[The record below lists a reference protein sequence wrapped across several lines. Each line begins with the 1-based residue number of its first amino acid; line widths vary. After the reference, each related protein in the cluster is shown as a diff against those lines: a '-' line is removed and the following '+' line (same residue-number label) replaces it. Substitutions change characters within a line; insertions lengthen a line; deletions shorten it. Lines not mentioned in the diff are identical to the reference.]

1 MELGGSEIMDDE
13 DEQQVLVHHHQ
24 QQHQVILPME
34 DFQDDVELR
43 LGRANGNIYHRHQG
57 IEGIH
62 DGQVMVRLKKKRYIV
77 IDYSIIPNEHDLQ
90 WAATH
95 PHITIPNGAG
105 KQKCTT
111 LECTKVGVP
120 VCLYDSEPNE
130 PISLYLRAGLCFT
143 CQRNLNEKR
152 RTQRK
157 RPSNQHQQ
165 HNHNNMM
172 HNNMNHT
179 NGGMMMV
186 HHGDGGVG
194 VGSSSSTNPLLYGLG
209 MGYKKIKLNNG
220 MSADV
225 NSDTIILNG
234 GGQYY
239 YGGGGGGTTMTTT
252 NNRMTTSREGGGYG
266 YSFDEIG
273 PDLTAAVQEA
283 SEDTQRLVA
292 HAISSNP
299 TTTGMTAA
307 AAMPV
312 TSAGSTTTDAAVDA
326 GTTASNHMLFS
337 VEDVAN
343 AAVEAT
349 TGILG
354 GGVVLE
360 DDPNSI
366 HDHHQQQPDDN
377 SHRHHHHEQQH
388 LQHQASN
395 GATTSNNQNNNDDD
409 VNVLYDKAFS
419 SLSRSIFLLT
429 QWKQTWDSAI
439 AAAVA
444 QETVG
449 DPSSL
454 ADAVASAAAVA
465 AAASDG
471 TDNISLLLAAD
482 QRKEEFDDE
491 NDNDDNDEG
500 IVGHSTTLHQ
510 LSHPLHSSKTKGST
524 TMTTTSGLMN
534 GGETSCVE
542 HFEV

>member
-1 MELGGSEIMDDE
+1 MEED
-13 DEQQVLVHHHQ
+13 DEQQQQQRQVLAHHHHQ
-24 QQHQVILPME
+24 HHHQVILPME

-43 LGRANGNIYHRHQG
+43 LGRANGNIYHRQQG

-157 RPSNQHQQ
+157 RPSDQHVINI
-165 HNHNNMM
+165 HN
-172 HNNMNHT
+172 NNMNHT

-186 HHGDGGVG
+186 HPGDGGVDG
-194 VGSSSSTNPLLYGLG
+194 VGSSSSTNPLLFGMG
-209 MGYKKIKLNNG
+209 MGYKRIKLNNG
-220 MSADV
+220 MSVDL

-234 GGQYY
+234 GGQCYY
-239 YGGGGGGTTMTTT
+239 SGTGGGTTTTGD
-252 NNRMTTSREGGGYG
+252 RMTPSREGGGYG

-273 PDLTAAVQEA
+273 PDLTAAIQEA
-283 SEDTQRLVA
+283 SEDTQRLVL

-299 TTTGMTAA
+299 TTTGMAA
-307 AAMPV
+307 AAATPV
-312 TSAGSTTTDAAVDA
+312 TSAGSTTTNV
-326 GTTASNHMLFS
+326 GTTAANHMLFS
-337 VEDVAN
+337 VEEVAN

-354 GGVVLE
+354 GTVVLE
-360 DDPNSI
+360 DDPNGI
-366 HDHHQQQPDDN
+366 QDHQQQHDDD
-377 SHRHHHHEQQH
+377 SHHHHHEQQH
-388 LQHQASN
+388 LQHPN
-395 GATTSNNQNNNDDD
+395 GTATSINNQNNSEEDI
-409 VNVLYDKAFS
+409 NVLYDKAFS

-429 QWKQTWDSAI
+429 HWKQSWDSAI
-439 AAAVA
+439 AAAIA

-465 AAASDG
+465 AAATDG

-482 QRKEEFDDE
+482 QRKEEYDD
-491 NDNDDNDEG
+491 DNDDTG
-500 IVGHSTTLHQ
+500 MGGHSTTLHH
-510 LSHPLHSSKTKGST
+510 LRPPPLHSNKNKGST
-524 TMTTTSGLMN
+524 TTTTSSMLN
-534 GGETSCVE
+534 GGETSGVE